1 MSISSILTAFGLDNN
16 TGTIQNFGTGL
27 INNTWVVTDN
37 KTQYILQRINHNVFK
52 DPAAIAFNI
61 DAIGNYLKE
70 HSPEYLFTYPLPCT
84 GGTNGLYKLEDGYY
98 RMFHFVER
106 THSKDI
112 IDTPEQA
119 YEAATPFG
127 RFTQKLNDF
136 DTRSLKPTIPN
147 FHNINL
153 RYEQFKDAL
162 KNGNPDR
169 IKETKK
175 LIQKLLEYD
184 DIVKTYQ
191 SITQNPSFK
200 LRVTHHDTKISNVL
214 FDQHDK
220 GVCVIDLDTV
230 MPGYFISDVGDMFRT
245 YLSPVSEEETD
256 FSKIEIRNDFY
267 QAVVQGYFDEMKD
280 SLTIFEKSY
289 FFYAGKFLIYMQA
302 LRFLTDHLNNDI
314 YYGAKYPGHN
324 LSRAENQ
331 TVLLERLIQKSDQ
344 VLNII

>member
-98 RMFHFVER
+98 RMFHFVEG

-112 IDTPEQA
+112 LDTPEQA
-119 YEAATPFG
+119 YEAATQFG